1 YELIPGFIMKITVQN
16 NKLKVQPTGQPAYD
30 LFAESDSSFFMK
42 VVEAK
47 ATFVRGSDGKVEKML
62 WDQNG
67 VVQTGKKIK

>member
-1 YELIPGFIMKITVQN
+1 MKITVQN

-30 LFAESDSSFFMK
+30 LFAESDSIFFMK

-47 ATFVRGSDGKVEKML
+47 ATFVRGADGKVEKLL